1 MSAARPD
8 LGEDCIQS
16 FNGSPRI
23 PSAVPPQVNICLQ
36 SRNRQ
41 TQHKHVN
48 KWHTSQSE
56 FLVSNAL
63 MIWLNNTCPFWGK
76 RIHSPIPTQN
86 ETSNLCQK
94 SNGAILKNPVGTYSR
109 SLKPNP
115 NFCSW
120 ESRNSTSKQPS
131 ETNWVVQAV
140 VLETQTSENLPCENK
155 GQPKQLPTHLAR
167 TRTGSW
173 MLHITQTVAV
183 HAVVPLLASWFF
195 KLTTSLSCPVFC
207 FAWIRA

>member
-16 FNGSPRI
+16 FNRSPRI
-23 PSAVPPQVNICLQ
+23 PSTVSPQENICLQ

-41 TQHKHVN
+41 TQHKYVN

-63 MIWLNNTCPFWGK
+63 MIWLNNTYPFWGK
-76 RIHSPIPTQN
+76 RIHFPIPTQN

-115 NFCSW
+115 NFRSW
-120 ESRNSTSKQPS
+120 YQTLIFAAEKV
-131 ETNWVVQAV
+131 EIHQASNRV
-140 VLETQTSENLPCENK
+140 KPVEWC
-155 GQPKQLPTHLAR
+155 
-167 TRTGSW
+167 
-173 MLHITQTVAV
+173 
-183 HAVVPLLASWFF
+183 
-195 KLTTSLSCPVFC
+195 KLWS
-207 FAWIRA
+207 